1 MHAPSTDVIVTLL
14 VVLAIVAIFFAMI
27 YPQFSGDAKAEKRK
41 ARFLKV
47 DDHKKAGARLNDAA
61 QRRKQ
66 IIESLQE
73 VETREK
79 KARRLTLDR
88 RIVQAG
94 LQMTKAQL
102 CSWSIISG
110 ICCALV
116 LFIFTDDPLTIFVG
130 YAVGGFM
137 APAFVLGWLRK
148 RRGTRFLEHF
158 ASAIDVIVRGVR
170 AGLPLSECLA
180 VVARELPEPVATEF
194 RLLHEAQSVGFT
206 MAQAVER
213 LADRVPVPEAR
224 FFAILITIQ
233 QGTGGN
239 LSEGLSNLSTVL
251 RDRKKMQQKVRAM
264 SAEAKASAGI
274 IGALPF
280 AISGIVYLTSPG
292 YMDIFF
298 TTSQGQIMLAFC
310 AVWMTIGIVVMKR
323 MISFDI

>member
-1 MHAPSTDVIVTLL
+1 MHGSTDVIVTLL
-14 VVLAIVAIFFAMI
+14 VVLAIASVFFAMV
-27 YPQFSGDAKAEKRK
+27 YPQFSGDAKAEKRR
-41 ARFLKV
+41 ARLLKT
-47 DDHKKAGARLNDAA
+47 DQRKLAGARLVDAA

-79 KARRLTLDR
+79 RARRLTLDR

-94 LQMTKAQL
+94 LQISKAQL
-102 CSWSIISG
+102 CTWSIIAG
-110 ICCALV
+110 ICFALV
-116 LFIFTDDPLTIFVG
+116 FFIFTDDPLTIVLG
-130 YAVGGFM
+130 YAVGGFGV
-137 APAFVLGWLRK
+137 PVLVLNFLRK
-148 RRGTRFLEHF
+148 RRAAKFLEHF
-158 ASAIDVIVRGVR
+158 PAAIDVIVRGVR

-180 VVARELPEPVATEF
+180 VVARELPEPVAGEF

-206 MAQAVER
+206 MGEAVER
-213 LADRVPVPEAR
+213 LADRVPLQEAR
-224 FFAILITIQ
+224 FFAILISIQ
-233 QGTGGN
+233 QGSGGN

-292 YMDIFF
+292 YMDMFF
-298 TTSQGQIMLAFC
+298 TTSQGQLMLAFC

-323 MISFDI
+323 MITFDI